1 MDLHEGTMKMV
12 SKKVYGFVKLA
23 ASIGSDYYP
32 EIMGNMYIVN
42 APMFFTG
49 VWAVVK
55 GFIDEKTRKKIHILG
70 TKYHKELNELVD
82 PANLPSFLG
91 GTCTCD
97 KYGGCMFSDI
107 GPWNDYEINF
117 PVGIKRK

>member
-1 MDLHEGTMKMV
+1 MKMV

-70 TKYHKELNELVD
+70 SKYHKELNELVA
-82 PANLPSFLG
+82 PENLPSFLG
-91 GTCTCD
+91 GTC
-97 KYGGCMFSDI
+97 
-107 GPWNDYEINF
+107 
-117 PVGIKRK
+117 